1 MYRFYIKF
9 DHSQDFLEVKEWLLE
24 NVGSEVSTDVLV
36 QNMLADIPA
45 HLWSYTYTNIYYDQE
60 KPRCLIRFS
69 HYQDFIHFKMRWS

>member
-45 HLWSYTYTNIYYDQE
+45 HLWSYTYKNKTYFLDEE
-60 KPRCLIRFS
+60 KCLIRFS